1 MIKLINILKEV
12 TDKDFIDI
20 ILDKISSKIPLKFKE
35 KEFLEKFSKNENTQ
49 TYFSIQNEID
59 KEKFEALAKK
69 NDWVYYTGD
78 MAYDDIIEIGEE
90 YKLIL
95 DKDGY
100 YIVYPILEKPYN
112 N

>member
-1 MIKLINILKEV
+1 
-12 TDKDFIDI
+12 
-20 ILDKISSKIPLKFKE
+20 
-35 KEFLEKFSKNENTQ
+35 
-49 TYFSIQNEID
+49 
-59 KEKFEALAKK
+59 
-69 NDWVYYTGD
+69 